1 MAKAKPKSQPKTKST
16 TKPAKMSLSQFIS
29 PLDDRILVQ
38 VDRAEKITAGGLII
52 PDTAEIT
59 GNLKGTVVAVG
70 RGHRNKNGKIH
81 PMELKVGDQV
91 LISSY
96 VGDQIDIHS
105 HEVKILRE
113 SEVLGVLEK

>member
-1 MAKAKPKSQPKTKST
+1 MAKAQPKKKST
-16 TKPAKMSLSQFIS
+16 TKPTKIDLTQFIS

-52 PDTAEIT
+52 PDTAEIS
-59 GNLKGTVVAVG
+59 GNLKGKVVAVG
-70 RGHRNKNGKIH
+70 RGHRNKHGKIH

-96 VGDQIDIHS
+96 VGDQIDILS